1 MASGDLTDA
10 EWDLVGPLLAAGR
23 GRPGRENRR
32 ILDGILWRAREG
44 ARWRSVPE
52 RYGKW
57 NTVWRRF
64 ARWRDLGLFEA
75 VFAALAGSG
84 AAEER
89 VQMLDGTSIRAH
101 QHAAG
106 AKGGSQGGQD
116 GQALGRSR
124 GGFSTKLHLRCDE
137 NGLPL
142 AVVLTPGQT
151 HEARAFDALVEG
163 LAPGTRC
170 LIGDAG
176 YDAGWIRQ
184 ELLLRGVLPVIPP
197 NPVRKEPAP
206 LDRELYR
213 LRNRVERLVNRLKQF
228 RAVATRYDK
237 TAESYLAFVH
247 LAAARVWLRFVHT
260 A

>member
-1 MASGDLTDA
+1 M
-10 EWDLVGPLLAAGR
+10 P
-23 GRPGRENRR
+23 RR
-32 ILDGILWRAREG
+32 ISTRRHDRTRPPAR
-44 ARWRSVPE
+44 
-52 RYGKW
+52 
-57 NTVWRRF
+57 RR
-64 ARWRDLGLFEA
+64 R
-75 VFAALAGSG
+75 
-84 AAEER
+84 
-89 VQMLDGTSIRAH
+89 
-101 QHAAG
+101 
-106 AKGGSQGGQD
+106 QGGRD

-124 GGFSTKLHLRCDE
+124 GGFSTKLHLRCDAH
-137 NGLPL
+137 GLPL
-142 AVVLTPGQT
+142 ALVLTPGEA
-151 HEARAFDALVEG
+151 HETRAFAALVED
-163 LAPGTRC
+163 LTAGTRC

-176 YDAGWIRQ
+176 YDADRVRQ

-237 TAESYLAFVH
+237 TAESFLAFVH

>member
-1 MASGDLTDA
+1 MEHATA
-10 EWDLVGPLLAAGR
+10 PLRRLA
-23 GRPGRENRR
+23 RPGRVRGHPRCPGRERR
-32 ILDGILWRAREG
+32 GR
-44 ARWRSVPE
+44 
-52 RYGKW
+52 
-57 NTVWRRF
+57 
-64 ARWRDLGLFEA
+64 
-75 VFAALAGSG
+75 G
-84 AAEER
+84 AAADAR
-89 VQMLDGTSIRAH
+89 RDHDPRPPARGRR
-101 QHAAG
+101 
-106 AKGGSQGGQD
+106 QGGQD

-124 GGFSTKLHLRCDE
+124 GGFSTKLHLRCDAR
-137 NGLPL
+137 GLPL

-151 HEARAFDALVEG
+151 HEGRAFDALVED

-176 YDAGWIRQ
+176 YGADRIRQ
-184 ELLLRGVLPVIPP
+184 ELLVRGVLPVIPA

-213 LRNRVERLVNRLKQF
+213 LRNRAERLVNRLKRS

-237 TAESYLAFVH
+237 TAESFLAFIH